1 MLSLSPDQN
10 NLRTDCNR
18 DSGKRNIR
26 LELQYDGTEYHGW
39 QIQPNIKTIQGELTQ
54 ILENITQDSIQLC
67 GSGRTD
73 AGVHALGQV
82 CHFHTNSSI
91 NIHNLQKALNSN
103 LPPSIRVNKVEQV
116 GSLFHSRHHA
126 KIKHYRYQI
135 LNAQWCS
142 PFHYPYV
149 YHFYRKLDYDK
160 LSRAAELVI
169 GEKDF
174 SAFCDADSQ
183 VKCKVRHVT
192 SSFFVFD
199 TQANLLEYN
208 VWANGFLHHMV
219 RNFVGTFIEVGVGR
233 LEVNEIPVILK
244 SKNRSKAGPT
254 APAKGLFLVSVY
266 Y

>member
-1 MLSLSPDQN
+1 MLLKPASKIPLQS
-10 NLRTDCNR
+10 TD
-18 DSGKRNIR
+18 SVKRNIR
-26 LELQYDGTEYHGW
+26 LELQYDGTQYHGW
-39 QIQPNIKTIQGELTQ
+39 QIQSNLKTIQGELTK
-54 ILENITQDSIQLC
+54 ILRNITQDSIKLS

-73 AGVHALGQV
+73 AGTHALGQV
-82 CHFHTNSSI
+82 CHFHTDSPI
-91 NIHNLQKALNSN
+91 KTHNFQKALNSN

-116 GSLFHSRHHA
+116 NSLFHSRQDA
-126 KIKHYRYQI
+126 KTKRYCYRI

-142 PFHYPYV
+142 PFQFPYV

-169 GEKDF
+169 GNKDF

-199 TQANLLEYN
+199 TQTNLLEYN
-208 VWANGFLHHMV
+208 VCANGFLHHMV

-233 LEVNEIPVILK
+233 LEVDQVLAILK
-244 SKNRSKAGPT
+244 SKNRSEAGPT
-254 APAKGLFLVSVY
+254 APAKGLFLVSVDY
-266 Y
+266 